1 MKPLIVINL
10 KTYETGTGKKALNLA
25 KLAEEVSISTGSK
38 FIFCVQ
44 PTDIRAISSQVK
56 IPIYAQHIDP
66 ITYGS
71 NTGYILPES
80 VKSAGAKGTLLNH
93 AERKI
98 DHKILKTSISIAKDK
113 GLKVIACADS
123 VKEAN
128 QIAHF
133 SPDYIAIEPPELIGG
148 DISVST
154 AKPQIITGTIDA
166 VKKVDLN
173 IKVLVGAGIKTSL
186 DVKKSVELG
195 AAGVLLASGVTRAK
209 SPKKV
214 MQDLVSLV

>member
-25 KLAEEVSISTGSK
+25 KLAEEVSISTGFK
-38 FIFCVQ
+38 FIFCIQ
-44 PTDIRAISSQVK
+44 PTDIHMISSQTK

-66 ITYGS
+66 VTYGS

-98 DHKILKTSISIAKDK
+98 DHKILKISISIAKEN
-113 GLKVIACADS
+113 GLKIIACADS
-123 VKEAN
+123 VKEAKE
-128 QIAHF
+128 IAHF

-166 VKKVDLN
+166 VKKVDPK
-173 IKVLVGAGIKTSL
+173 IKILVGAGIKTSL
-186 DVKKSVELG
+186 DVKTSAELG
-195 AAGVLLASGVTRAK
+195 AAGVLLASGVTKAK

-214 MQDLVSLV
+214 MENLVSLI

>member
-1 MKPLIVINL
+1 
-10 KTYETGTGKKALNLA
+10 YETGTSKKALNLA

-44 PTDIRAISSQVK
+44 PTDIRAISSQAN
-56 IPIYAQHIDP
+56 IPVYAQHIDP

-71 NTGYILPES
+71 NTGYILPEA
-80 VKSAGAKGTLLNH
+80 VKSSGAKGTLLNH

-98 DHKILKTSISIAKDK
+98 DHNILKTSISMAKGK
-113 GLKVIACADS
+113 GLTVIACADS
-123 VKEAN
+123 VKEAKE
-128 QIAHF
+128 IAHF

-166 VKKVDLN
+166 VKKVN
-173 IKVLVGAGIKTSL
+173 PKIKVLVGAGIKTSL
-186 DVKKSVELG
+186 DVKKSAELG
-195 AAGVLLASGVTRAK
+195 AAGVLLASGVTKAK

-214 MQDLVSLV
+214 MQDLVSSV

>member
-1 MKPLIVINL
+1 MKPLIVVNL
-10 KTYETGTGKKALNLA
+10 KTYETGTGKKALKLA

-44 PTDIRAISSQVK
+44 PADISMISSQIR

-66 ITYGS
+66 VTYGS

-98 DHKILKTSISIAKDK
+98 DHRILKNSISFAKEK
-113 GLKVIACADS
+113 GLAVIACADS
-123 VKEAN
+123 VKEARE
-128 QIAHF
+128 IAHF
-133 SPDYIAIEPPELIGG
+133 NPDYIAVEPPELIGG

-154 AKPQIITGTIDA
+154 SKPEIITSAIKA
-166 VKKVDLN
+166 VEKVN
-173 IKVLVGAGIKTSL
+173 PKIKVLVGAGIKTGL
-186 DVKKSVELG
+186 DVKKSAELG
-195 AAGVLLASGVTRAK
+195 AAGVLLASGVTKAK
-209 SPKKV
+209 NPKKV
-214 MQDLVSLV
+214 LENLVSLA

>member
-1 MKPLIVINL
+1 MKPLIVVNL
-10 KTYETGTGKKALNLA
+10 KTYDTGTGKKALSLA
-25 KLAEEVSISTGSK
+25 KLAEEISISTGSR

-44 PTDIRAISSQVK
+44 PADIHMISSQVK
-56 IPIYAQHIDP
+56 MPIYAQHIDP
-66 ITYGS
+66 IDYGS

-80 VKSAGAKGTLLNH
+80 IKSAGAKGTLLNH

-98 DHKILKTSISIAKDK
+98 DHNVLKTSISMAKDK

-123 VKEAN
+123 IKEAEK
-128 QIAHF
+128 ISAF

-154 AKPQIITGTIDA
+154 AKPEIITGTINA
-166 VKKVDLN
+166 VKKIDPK

-186 DVKKSVELG
+186 DVKKSADLG
-195 AAGVLLASGVTRAK
+195 AAGVLLASGVTKAK
-209 SPKKV
+209 NPKKV
-214 MQDLVSLV
+214 LEDLVSLV